1 MGSISHSH
9 DHRYIAYN
17 IDTNGSEYFSIYI
30 ENIET
35 KEILGSEIKNT
46 TGNIIWSLDN
56 NYIFYVRLDQNH
68 RPTKV
73 FRHKIGTHDVN
84 DLLIYEEKDPSFF
97 CSLSL
102 SKTKKYL

>member
-1 MGSISHSH
+1 VGSISHSH
-9 DHRYIAYN
+9 DHKYIAYN

-73 FRHKIGTHDVN
+73 FRQIIIFSTLD
-84 DLLIYEEKDPSFF
+84 
-97 CSLSL
+97 
-102 SKTKKYL
+102 